1 MRTKKKKRKRSYN
14 NQLTFE
20 NRLEHNRNVF
30 FSIASVFR
38 IKVRTSVPDLYGKS
52 TFRFLPT
59 FAVYVD
65 QVGEM
70 GPVKGS

>member
-1 MRTKKKKRKRSYN
+1 MRTKKRKRSYN
-14 NQLTFE
+14 NQLTIE
-20 NRLEHNRNVF
+20 NRLENNRNVLL
-30 FSIASVFR
+30 SIASVFR
-38 IKVRTSVPDLYGKS
+38 IKVRTSAPDLYGRS